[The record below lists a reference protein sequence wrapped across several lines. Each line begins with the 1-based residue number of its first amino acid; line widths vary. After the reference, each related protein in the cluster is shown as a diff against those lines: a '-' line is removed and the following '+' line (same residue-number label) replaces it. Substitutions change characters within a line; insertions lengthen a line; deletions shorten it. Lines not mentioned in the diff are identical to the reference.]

1 MTLSSDGP
9 ERPPA
14 LLTAKLL
21 AQQEA
26 LAFMAANMRARFAN
40 FDNDLIKRYIDL
52 QRAAQSSVKEAETE
66 TTRFREA
73 FKTTH
78 MARLKQALKTLTG
91 DDVDPEQT
99 RIYTRYLE
107 FKEGRTPLD
116 LLSEWVNPSSK
127 VQEQPMRRRRAL
139 DESKTVEHVRSM
151 TLWEAACANFGFST
165 DSIFL
170 KPFSFVEASFIHYGP
185 ARKPMDVRGFIAI
198 VRKLDMGGA
207 LAQDLVQA
215 MGPDGILNILIGKAT
230 RASFEFDLLEAYRN
244 AAVSGIQREDYQ
256 RLLKVFNDPKACDVR
271 PVSVYRSARAI
282 FDDPMETSLVVLEF
296 EDVKGVYSYFP
307 NRPGGALLY
316 HPPRTSFT
324 EHFRRQLKQSHRE
337 KDLGW
342 FAAQLPL
349 PALNEFQKLLSD
361 EPRPPGLSWLAGALY
376 DGFHLAF
383 AEPTLNTLKFKV
395 EPVGYPR
402 RKLVDV
408 LSRRQVKRYKT
419 NLTLMAS
426 SRSAADWQALKDA
439 MLAIGNELLSLL
451 LTPVP
456 GGVTGLT
463 RVMQVV
469 VFGSL
474 GYSFA
479 KGVIGASRGES
490 SEFASALADTAD
502 LLLTGWLIGAGARV
516 HDKRMNALWN
526 RLGEPRKVTLGDGN
540 TALWR
545 PQLDQYS
552 LVQAS
557 TLDSLTPDIQ
567 GLYEINDKLYVK
579 VYDGDAVRAAEVVY
593 DPKDKRYVLNTPDLH
608 AYRPPVKFDPAKQMW
623 QLVLDDVGHL
633 SDVQLVQRMLPF
645 DSTRVAIKDIELML
659 RTTAT
664 TRVQLEQV
672 WLGEPLPGPL
682 ADGVRRLRVEQQI
695 TRIIDDL
702 PLRGELP
709 ANADHAVFALL
720 TQLPHWPADTVL
732 NVFDRQGVRIESYGP
747 DPRPGVEPHSI
758 DIKRLDTGRYVAK
771 EDVTQGP
778 ASVEQLFTLIV
789 DQLPEGSELGR
800 DVNPAVSKAGQIATL
815 REQIAQLAQ
824 TERALLFQALTVLEG
839 HQRSDPVAS
848 RNPARKFLPRVYP
861 AFSSRTSA
869 LIAKLHALNSSLSV
883 ACLEHLL
890 GQYPFSGNQARDAL
904 LHNRQPIPFSE
915 AADRLKIQL
924 RIDQALDGIYYSRA
938 YNPDIDQWTRE
949 FAKGLLSD
957 KLDRYLAIT
966 EHDAPYLVRTGPDDT
981 AVELRHY
988 GNGIYKAYDV
998 KNSSVIPVPETS
1010 DSFYL
1015 AIASVLQPHERT
1027 LLGMRHPTDSQG
1039 FRTALG
1045 DAMSAMRQPSGEV
1058 RLWDNS
1064 ASPYIQDLRLPRDLQ
1079 PDELGL
1085 YHLNG
1090 KQYVPLYG
1098 WVFQVEYDKV
1108 TAHWRLKH
1116 PSRVGVDAPV
1126 LEHNFEGAWRV
1137 STENP
1142 LQWQGLSLLRRLRA
1156 TPVSFEDAVGQQI
1169 MRVSHTDEGSLRHV
1183 HVNNRAAPPLLMD
1196 TWKRFDIE
1204 AEIHRFVNAMQEHY
1218 SLRTARADIQL
1229 LLLQSLPGWPRDKV
1243 LQVVDEHGNTL
1254 AEYGADLSRAIPR
1267 VTLSRADASN
1277 GSLLRAVLMRLDKA
1291 DTLQLLGEY
1300 APVIEQRMLA
1310 LGKKLGEHALARM
1323 PDLFKSLYEKEEKSS
1338 DPHVQLIQQDPTALP
1353 LSVIRHLLHQATAHE
1368 KSEYLDNGDIA
1379 PRLAEQMAHTAR
1391 EVRLTRAYEG
1401 LYLKATAT
1409 PDSEKLM
1416 LHLLQALPG
1425 WPGQVAIEVRS
1436 QTLDGPVLDSIG
1448 TAEPGH
1454 YRLLV
1459 KQEHQ
1464 YLAYSNNGSVLNAL
1478 PETGNNLLSSILHVL
1493 SEEER
1498 AAIGLQGVEDSQ
1510 TLGAKISDLAL
1521 AHRTN
1526 IRTLLGLETEKPWIE
1541 PVIKMDTSI
1550 VAYPLYPPTGAGAH
1564 ANDLIRKAVLLY
1576 PSLTGEQINH
1586 WLNRLGNDEASRYRA
1601 VEQLRVEFENNKRQ
1615 LEAWAALEVVSPG
1628 SAQAAPNPAR
1638 REAVQRILSAW
1649 RTETE
1654 PLYSPDG
1661 QFIGYTLDLSN
1672 LVVGDLPALNANFSH
1687 IGSLV
1692 MDGMGLFNDP
1702 SDFLSRFTGLRHLAI
1717 TNNRLAAVPQRVF
1730 HMTGLTRLD
1739 LSGNRI
1745 VLTPESAQGLS
1756 TLTSLRVLNLNFN
1769 LVGSGGW
1776 PQVASA
1782 VPDVTHMTELRELH
1796 LRGNQLLQ
1804 WPSGL
1809 VGLAHLETVRM
1820 DFNHLFNIP
1829 QAILD
1834 LPADSSVARSIR
1846 LFGNPLM
1853 PEAMEQLEVYHQRT
1867 GWSFGIILPDR
1878 TVPEHDHK
1886 RLVAQWFPPG
1896 LASGEKARRTR
1907 QWDLLRREGRVAEDF
1922 FRVIRDMTGSREYET
1937 SSTRQ
1942 PLQERVWALIDLMLE
1957 STALRQ
1963 AIFHE
1968 INFVATCAD
1977 GVMVIFGNLEVTAQV
1992 HKIERMSTEE
2002 TIAADLLKFAK
2013 SLFRLRQVDDIA
2025 NKDIRDR
2032 YQAGAHP
2039 DDAEIQLYYRV
2050 FLAEELGLP
2059 LKTRSMQHEQIA
2071 GVTPQML
2078 NAAKAHVLSL
2088 DASPAL
2094 HYSITREKF
2103 WRRFL
2108 KRKYEARFKAVRD
2121 DYDKKREQLA
2131 SQSETLEEALYI
2143 QQGEEAAASHKQARE
2158 ALFDELTRFEQAAA
2172 GLAG

>member
-9 ERPPA
+9 QRPPA
-14 LLTAKLL
+14 LLTAKLI

-26 LAFMAANMRARFAN
+26 LAFMAANMRARFAD

-52 QRAAQSSVKEAETE
+52 QRAAQSSMKEAETE

-73 FKTTH
+73 FKATH
-78 MARLKQALKTLTG
+78 LTRLKQALKTLTG

-116 LLSEWVNPSSK
+116 LLSEWVNPSPK
-127 VQEQPMRRRRAL
+127 AEEQPVRLRRAL
-139 DESKTVEHVRSM
+139 DKSKAVEHVRSM

-185 ARKPMDVRGFIAI
+185 ARKAMDVRGFIAI
-198 VRKLDMGGA
+198 VRKLDMGGV
-207 LAQDLVQA
+207 LAQELVQA
-215 MGPDGILNILIGKAT
+215 MGPDGILNTLIGKAT

-244 AAVSGIQREDYQ
+244 AAVSGIQRQDYE
-256 RLLKVFNDPKACDVR
+256 RLLKVFNDPRACDVR
-271 PVSVYRSARAI
+271 PVSINRSARAI

-296 EDVKGVYSYFP
+296 EDVRGVYSYFP

-324 EHFRRQLKQSHRE
+324 EHFRRQLKQSHRDQ
-337 KDLGW
+337 DLGW

-361 EPRPPGLSWLAGALY
+361 EPRPSGLSWLAGALY

-383 AEPTLNTLKFKV
+383 PEPTLNTLKFRV

-426 SRSAADWQALKDA
+426 SRSAADWQALKEA

-526 RLGEPRKVTLGDGN
+526 RLGEPRKVTLSDGN

-552 LVQAS
+552 QVQAS

-623 QLVLDDVGHL
+623 QLVLDDVGLL
-633 SDVQLVQRMLPF
+633 SDGQLLQRMLPF
-645 DSTRVAIKDIELML
+645 DSTRVAIQDIELML

-664 TRVQLEQV
+664 TRAQLEQV

-771 EDVTQGP
+771 EDVTQGA

-848 RNPARKFLPRVYP
+848 RNPASKFLPRVYP
-861 AFSSRTSA
+861 PFSSRTSA

-890 GQYPFSGNQARDAL
+890 AQYPFSGHQARDAL

-1027 LLGMRHPTDSQG
+1027 LLGMQHPTDSQG

-1064 ASPYIQDLRLPRDLQ
+1064 ASQYVQDLRLPRDLE

-1108 TAHWRLKH
+1108 SAHWRLKH
-1116 PSRVGVDAPV
+1116 PSRAGVDAPV

-1142 LQWQGLSLLRRLRA
+1142 LQWQGLTLLRRLRA

-1254 AEYGADLSRAIPR
+1254 AEYGADLSGAIPR

-1277 GSLLRAVLMRLDKA
+1277 GSLLRAVLMRLDKT
-1291 DTLQLLGEY
+1291 DTLHLLGEY
-1300 APVIEQRMLA
+1300 APVMEQRMLA

-1338 DPHVQLIQQDPTALP
+1338 DPHVQLIQRDSTELP
-1353 LSVIRHLLHQATAHE
+1353 LSVIRHLLHQTTAHE

-1379 PRLAEQMAHTAR
+1379 PRLAEQMARTAR

-1454 YRLLV
+1454 YRRLV

-1464 YLAYSNNGSVLNAL
+1464 YLAYSSDGSALNTL
-1478 PETGNNLLSSILHVL
+1478 PEAGNNLLSSILHVL
-1493 SEEER
+1493 SEDER

-1541 PVIKMDTSI
+1541 PVIRMDTSI
-1550 VAYPLYPPTGAGAH
+1550 IAYPLYPPTGAGAH
-1564 ANDLIRKAVLLY
+1564 PNDLIRKAVLLY

-1601 VEQLRVEFENNKRQ
+1601 VEQLRVEFETNKQQ
-1615 LEAWAALEVVSPG
+1615 LETWAAQEVVSPG
-1628 SAQAAPNPAR
+1628 SEQAAPNPAR

-1649 RTETE
+1649 RAETE
-1654 PLYSPDG
+1654 ALYSPEG

-1672 LVVGDLPALNANFSH
+1672 LAVGALPALHGNFSH

-1692 MDGMGLFNDP
+1692 MEGMGLFHDP

-1717 TNNRLAAVPQRVF
+1717 TNNRLTAVPQRVS

-1809 VGLAHLETVRM
+1809 VGLTHLETVRM

-1886 RLVAQWFPPG
+1886 RLVAMWFPPG
-1896 LASGEKARRTR
+1896 LARGEKDRRTR

-2059 LKTRSMQHEQIA
+2059 LKTRSMQHEQVA

-2108 KRKYEARFKAVRD
+2108 KRKYEARFKAVRE

-2131 SQSETLEEALYI
+2131 SHSETLEEALYI

>member
-1 MTLSSDGP
+1 MTLYSDGP
-9 ERPPA
+9 QRPPA
-14 LLTAKLL
+14 LLTAKLI

-26 LAFMAANMRARFAN
+26 LAFMAANMRARFAD

-52 QRAAQSSVKEAETE
+52 QRAAQSSMKEAETE

-73 FKTTH
+73 FKATH
-78 MARLKQALKTLTG
+78 LTRLKQALKTLTG

-116 LLSEWVNPSSK
+116 LLSEWVNPSPK
-127 VQEQPMRRRRAL
+127 AEEQPVRLRRAL
-139 DESKTVEHVRSM
+139 DESKAVEHVRSM

-185 ARKPMDVRGFIAI
+185 ARKAMDVRGFIAI
-198 VRKLDMGGA
+198 VRKLDMGGV
-207 LAQDLVQA
+207 LAQDLIQA
-215 MGPDGILNILIGKAT
+215 MGPDGILNTLIGKAT

-244 AAVSGIQREDYQ
+244 AAVSGIQRQDYE
-256 RLLKVFNDPKACDVR
+256 RLLKVFNDPRACDVR

-282 FDDPMETSLVVLEF
+282 FDDPMETTLVVLEF

-349 PALNEFQKLLSD
+349 PALSEFQKLLSD

-383 AEPTLNTLKFKV
+383 PEPTLNTLKFRI

-426 SRSAADWQALKDA
+426 SRSAADWQALKEA

-545 PQLDQYS
+545 PELDQYS
-552 LVQAS
+552 QVQAS

-579 VYDGDAVRAAEVVY
+579 VYDGDTVRAAEVVY

-623 QLVLDDVGHL
+623 QLVLDDVGLL
-633 SDVQLVQRMLPF
+633 SDGQLLQRMLPF
-645 DSTRVAIKDIELML
+645 DSTRVAIQDIELML

-664 TRVQLEQV
+664 TRAQLEQV

-682 ADGVRRLRVEQQI
+682 ADGVRRLRVEQLI

-747 DPRPGVEPHSI
+747 DPRPGLEPHSI

-789 DQLPEGSELGR
+789 DQLPERSELGR

-848 RNPARKFLPRVYP
+848 RNPASKFLPRVYP
-861 AFSSRTSA
+861 PFSSRTSA

-883 ACLEHLL
+883 ECLEHLL
-890 GQYPFSGNQARDAL
+890 AQYPFSGHQARDAL

-924 RIDQALDGIYYSRA
+924 RIDQALDGIYYTRA

-966 EHDAPYLVRTGPDDT
+966 EHDAPYLVRTGPDDN

-1064 ASPYIQDLRLPRDLQ
+1064 ASQYVQDLRLPRDLE

-1108 TAHWRLKH
+1108 SAHWRLKH
-1116 PSRVGVDAPV
+1116 PSRAGVDAPV

-1142 LQWQGLSLLRRLRA
+1142 LQWQGLTLLRRLRA

-1254 AEYGADLSRAIPR
+1254 AEYGADLSGAIPR

-1277 GSLLRAVLMRLDKA
+1277 GSLLRAVLMRLDKT
-1291 DTLQLLGEY
+1291 DTLHLLGEY

-1338 DPHVQLIQQDPTALP
+1338 DPHVQLIQRDSTELP
-1353 LSVIRHLLHQATAHE
+1353 LSVIRHLLHQTTAHE

-1454 YRLLV
+1454 YRRLV

-1464 YLAYSNNGSVLNAL
+1464 YLAYSSDGSALNTL
-1478 PETGNNLLSSILHVL
+1478 PEAGNNLLSSILHVL
-1493 SEEER
+1493 SEDER
-1498 AAIGLQGVEDSQ
+1498 TAIGLQGVEDSQ

-1541 PVIKMDTSI
+1541 PVIRMDTSI
-1550 VAYPLYPPTGAGAH
+1550 IAYPLYPPTGAGAH
-1564 ANDLIRKAVLLY
+1564 PTDLIRKAVLLY

-1601 VEQLRVEFENNKRQ
+1601 VEQLRVEFETNKQQ
-1615 LEAWAALEVVSPG
+1615 LETWAAQEVVSPG
-1628 SAQAAPNPAR
+1628 SEQAAPNPAR

-1654 PLYSPDG
+1654 ALYSPEG

-1672 LVVGDLPALNANFSH
+1672 LAVGALPALHGDFSH

-1692 MDGMGLFNDP
+1692 MGGMGLFHDP
-1702 SDFLSRFTGLRHLAI
+1702 SDFLIRFTGLRHLAI
-1717 TNNRLAAVPQRVF
+1717 TNNRLTAVPQRVS

-1769 LVGSGGW
+1769 LIGSGGS
-1776 PQVASA
+1776 PRITSA

-1809 VGLAHLETVRM
+1809 VGLTHLETVRL

-1846 LFGNPLM
+1846 LFGNLLM

-1886 RLVAQWFPPG
+1886 RLVAMWFPPG
-1896 LASGEKARRTR
+1896 LARGEKARRTR
-1907 QWDLLRREGRVAEDF
+1907 QWDLLRREGRGAEDF

-1963 AIFHE
+1963 TIFHE

-2059 LKTRSMQHEQIA
+2059 LKTRSMQHEQVA

>member
-9 ERPPA
+9 QRPPA
-14 LLTAKLL
+14 LLTAKLI

-26 LAFMAANMRARFAN
+26 LAFMAANMRARFAD

-52 QRAAQSSVKEAETE
+52 QRAAQSSMKEAETE

-73 FKTTH
+73 FKATH
-78 MARLKQALKTLTG
+78 LTRLKQELEALTG
-91 DDVDPEQT
+91 EDVDPEQT

-116 LLSEWVNPSSK
+116 LLSEWFNPRANGEEK
-127 VQEQPMRRRRAL
+127 PVRLRRAL

-185 ARKPMDVRGFIAI
+185 ASKAMDVRGFIAI
-198 VRKLDMGGA
+198 VRRLDMGGA

-215 MGPDGILNILIGKAT
+215 TAPDGILNKLIGKAT

-244 AAVSGIQREDYQ
+244 AAVSGIKRQDYQ
-256 RLLKVFNDPKACDVR
+256 RLLKVFNDPHACNVR

-324 EHFRRQLKQSHRE
+324 EHFRRQLKRSHRE
-337 KDLGW
+337 QNLGW
-342 FAAQLPL
+342 FAAQLSL
-349 PALNEFQKLLSD
+349 PALSQFQQLLSD
-361 EPRPPGLSWLAGALY
+361 EPRPPGLSWLAGKLY

-383 AEPTLNTLKFKV
+383 PEPTLDSLKFRV

-408 LSRRQVKRYKT
+408 LSRRQIKRYKT
-419 NLTLMAS
+419 NLSLMAS

-451 LTPVP
+451 MTPVP

-463 RVMQVV
+463 RVMQIV

-479 KGVIGASRGES
+479 KGVIGASRGEPD
-490 SEFASALADTAD
+490 EFASALADTAD
-502 LLLTGWLIGAGARV
+502 LLLTGWLIGVGGRV
-516 HDKRMNALWN
+516 HDKRMNALWS
-526 RLGEPRKVTLGDGN
+526 RLREPRKVTLGDASS
-540 TALWR
+540 ALWR
-545 PQLDQYS
+545 PDLNQYS
-552 LVQAS
+552 LVEAS

-567 GLYEINDKLYVK
+567 GLYDINNKLYVK
-579 VYDGDAVRAAEVVY
+579 VYDGDAVRAGEVVY
-593 DPKDKRYVLNTPDLH
+593 DPKDKRYVLNSPDPH

-623 QLVLDDVGHL
+623 HVVLDDVSNL
-633 SDVQLVQRMLPF
+633 SDGQLLQRMLPF
-645 DSTRVAIKDIELML
+645 DSKRVAIKDIELML

-664 TRVQLEQV
+664 PRAQLEQV
-672 WLGEPLPGPL
+672 WQGGPLPGPL
-682 ADGVRRLRVEQQI
+682 ADGVRRLRVEQHI

-702 PLRGELP
+702 PLRGEMP
-709 ANADHAVFALL
+709 ANADQAVFALL

-758 DIKRLDTGRYVAK
+758 DIKRLDTGRYVAR

-789 DQLPEGSELGR
+789 DQLPEGSVLGR
-800 DVNPAVSKAGQIATL
+800 DDNQTASKTSRIATL

-861 AFSSRTSA
+861 PFSSRTSA

-883 ACLEHLL
+883 ACLEQLL
-890 GQYPFSGNQARDAL
+890 AQHPFSGNQARDAL
-904 LHNRQPIPFSE
+904 QHNRQPIPFSE

-924 RIDQALDGIYYSRA
+924 RIDQALDGIYYTRA

-966 EHDAPYLVRTGPDDT
+966 EHDAPYLVRTGPDDN

-1015 AIASVLQPHERT
+1015 AIVSVLQPRERT
-1027 LLGMRHPTDSQG
+1027 LLGMQHPTDSQG

-1064 ASPYIQDLRLPRDLQ
+1064 ASQYRQNLRLPRDLK

-1116 PSRVGVDAPV
+1116 PSSVGVDAPV
-1126 LEHNFEGAWRV
+1126 LEHNYEGAWRV

-1142 LQWQGLSLLRRLRA
+1142 LQWQGLTLLRRLRA
-1156 TPVSFEDAVGQQI
+1156 TSFSFEDSVGKQI
-1169 MRVSHTDEGSLRHV
+1169 MQVSHTDEGTLRHV

-1243 LQVVDEHGNTL
+1243 LQVVDEQGNTL
-1254 AEYGADLSRAIPR
+1254 AEYGADLSSATPR
-1267 VTLSRADASN
+1267 VKLSREDASN

-1291 DTLQLLGEY
+1291 DTLQLLGDYE
-1300 APVIEQRMLA
+1300 PVIELRMLA

-1323 PDLFKSLYEKEEKSS
+1323 PDVFKSLYEKEEKSAN
-1338 DPHVQLIQQDPTALP
+1338 PHVQLIQKDPTQLP
-1353 LSVIRHLLHQATAHE
+1353 LSVIRTLLQRATAHE
-1368 KSEYLDNGDIA
+1368 KSEYLDKGDIA
-1379 PRLAEQMAHTAR
+1379 PRLAEQMRLTAR

-1425 WPGQVAIEVRS
+1425 WPAQVAIEVRS
-1436 QTLDGPVLDSIG
+1436 QTPDGPVLDSIG

-1454 YRLLV
+1454 YRRLV

-1464 YLAYSNNGSVLNAL
+1464 YLAYSSDGSALNTL
-1478 PETGNNLLSSILHVL
+1478 PEAGNNLLSSILHVL
-1493 SEEER
+1493 SEDER

-1541 PVIKMDTSI
+1541 PVIRMDTSI
-1550 VAYPLYPPTGAGAH
+1550 IAYPLYPPTGAGAH
-1564 ANDLIRKAVLLY
+1564 PNDLIRKAVLLY

-1601 VEQLRVEFENNKRQ
+1601 VEQRRVEFESHKQQ
-1615 LEAWAALEVVSPG
+1615 LEAWAARDVVSAG
-1628 SAQAAPNPAR
+1628 SDQAAPNPAR
-1638 REAVQRILSAW
+1638 HEAVQRMLSAW

-1654 PLYSPDG
+1654 ALYSPDG

-1672 LVVGDLPALNANFSH
+1672 LAVGDLPALTSNFSH

-1692 MDGMGLFNDP
+1692 MEGMGLYNDP
-1702 SDFLSRFTGLRHLAI
+1702 SHFLSRFTGLRHLAI
-1717 TNNRLAAVPQRVF
+1717 TNNRLAAVPQHVSQ
-1730 HMTGLTRLD
+1730 MTGLTRLD

-1756 TLTSLRVLNLNFN
+1756 ALTSLRVLNLNFN
-1769 LVGSGGW
+1769 LIGSDRWRQG
-1776 PQVASA
+1776 ASA

-1809 VGLAHLETVRM
+1809 VGLTHLETVRM

-1829 QAILD
+1829 QAILE
-1834 LPADSSVARSIR
+1834 LPADSTVARSIR
-1846 LFGNPLM
+1846 LSGNPLL
-1853 PEAMEQLEVYHQRT
+1853 PEVMEQLEVYHQRT

-1886 RLVAQWFPPG
+1886 RLVAMWFPPG
-1896 LASGEKARRTR
+1896 LARGEKARRTR

-1922 FRVIRDMTGSREYET
+1922 FRVLRDMTGSREYET

-1942 PLQERVWALIDLMLE
+1942 PLQERVWELIDLMLE
-1957 STALRQ
+1957 STVLRQ
-1963 AIFHE
+1963 TVFHE

-1992 HKIERMSTEE
+1992 HKIERMSTEQ
-2002 TIAADLLKFAK
+2002 TIAADLLTFAK

-2025 NKDIRDR
+2025 NRDIRER
-2032 YQAGAHP
+2032 YQAGTHP

-2050 FLAEELGLP
+2050 YLAEELGLP

-2071 GVTPQML
+2071 GVTPQKL
-2078 NAAKAHVLSL
+2078 NDAKAHVLSL
-2088 DASPAL
+2088 DRSPAL

-2108 KRKYEARFKAVRD
+2108 KRKYEARFKAVRE

-2131 SQSETLEEALYI
+2131 SHSETLEEALYI

>member
-9 ERPPA
+9 QRPPA
-14 LLTAKLL
+14 LLTAKLI

-26 LAFMAANMRARFAN
+26 LAFMAANMRARFAD

-52 QRAAQSSVKEAETE
+52 QRAAQSSMKEAETE

-73 FKTTH
+73 FKATH
-78 MARLKQALKTLTG
+78 LTRLKQALKTLTG

-116 LLSEWVNPSSK
+116 LLSEWVNPSPK
-127 VQEQPMRRRRAL
+127 AEEQPVRLRRAL
-139 DESKTVEHVRSM
+139 DESKAVEHVRSM

-185 ARKPMDVRGFIAI
+185 ARKAMDVRGFIAI
-198 VRKLDMGGA
+198 VRKLDMGGV
-207 LAQDLVQA
+207 LAQELVQA
-215 MGPDGILNILIGKAT
+215 MGPDGILNTLIGKAT

-244 AAVSGIQREDYQ
+244 AAVSGIQRQDYE
-256 RLLKVFNDPKACDVR
+256 RLLKVFNDPRACDVR
-271 PVSVYRSARAI
+271 PVSINRSARAI

-296 EDVKGVYSYFP
+296 EDVRGVYSYFP

-324 EHFRRQLKQSHRE
+324 EHFRRQLKQSHRDQ
-337 KDLGW
+337 DLGW

-383 AEPTLNTLKFKV
+383 PEPTLNTLKFRV

-426 SRSAADWQALKDA
+426 SRSAADWQALKEA

-545 PQLDQYS
+545 PELDQYS
-552 LVQAS
+552 QVQAS

-633 SDVQLVQRMLPF
+633 SDGQLLQRMLPF
-645 DSTRVAIKDIELML
+645 DSTRVAIQDIELML

-664 TRVQLEQV
+664 TRAQLEQV

-720 TQLPHWPADTVL
+720 TRLPHWPADTVL

-758 DIKRLDTGRYVAK
+758 DIKRLDSGRYVAK

-789 DQLPEGSELGR
+789 DQLPERSELGR

-848 RNPARKFLPRVYP
+848 RNPASKFLPRVYP
-861 AFSSRTSA
+861 PFSSRTSA

-890 GQYPFSGNQARDAL
+890 GQYPFSGHQARDAL

-924 RIDQALDGIYYSRA
+924 RIDQALDGIYYTRA

-966 EHDAPYLVRTGPDDT
+966 EHDAPYLVRTGPDDN

-1027 LLGMRHPTDSQG
+1027 LLGMQHPTDSQG

-1064 ASPYIQDLRLPRDLQ
+1064 ASQYVQDLRLPRDLE

-1108 TAHWRLKH
+1108 SAHWRLKH
-1116 PSRVGVDAPV
+1116 PSRAGVDAPV

-1142 LQWQGLSLLRRLRA
+1142 LQWQGLTLLRRLRA

-1169 MRVSHTDEGSLRHV
+1169 MRVSHTEEGSLRHV

-1254 AEYGADLSRAIPR
+1254 AEYGADLSGAIPR

-1277 GSLLRAVLMRLDKA
+1277 GSLLRAVLMRLDKT
-1291 DTLQLLGEY
+1291 DTLHLLGEY
-1300 APVIEQRMLA
+1300 APVMEQRMLA

-1338 DPHVQLIQQDPTALP
+1338 DPHVQLIQRDSTELP
-1353 LSVIRHLLHQATAHE
+1353 LSVIRHLLHQTTAHE

-1379 PRLAEQMAHTAR
+1379 PRLAEQMARTAR

-1454 YRLLV
+1454 YRRLV

-1464 YLAYSNNGSVLNAL
+1464 YLAYSSDGSALNTL
-1478 PETGNNLLSSILHVL
+1478 PEAGNNLLSSILHVL
-1493 SEEER
+1493 SEDER

-1541 PVIKMDTSI
+1541 PVIRMDTSI
-1550 VAYPLYPPTGAGAH
+1550 IAYPLYPPTGAGAH
-1564 ANDLIRKAVLLY
+1564 PNDLIRKAVLLY

-1601 VEQLRVEFENNKRQ
+1601 VEQLRVEFETNKQQ
-1615 LEAWAALEVVSPG
+1615 LETWAAQEVVSPG
-1628 SAQAAPNPAR
+1628 SEQAAPNPAR

-1649 RTETE
+1649 RAETE
-1654 PLYSPDG
+1654 ALYSPEG

-1672 LVVGDLPALNANFSH
+1672 LAVGALPALHGNFSH

-1692 MDGMGLFNDP
+1692 MEGMGLFHDP

-1717 TNNRLAAVPQRVF
+1717 TNNRLTAVPQRVS

-1769 LVGSGGW
+1769 LIGSGGW

-1809 VGLAHLETVRM
+1809 VGLTHLETVRM

-1886 RLVAQWFPPG
+1886 RLVAMWFPPG
-1896 LASGEKARRTR
+1896 LARGEKDRRTR

-2059 LKTRSMQHEQIA
+2059 LKTRSMQHEQVA

-2108 KRKYEARFKAVRD
+2108 KRKYEARFKAVRE

-2131 SQSETLEEALYI
+2131 SHSETLEEALYI

>member
-9 ERPPA
+9 QRPPA
-14 LLTAKLL
+14 LLTAKLI

-26 LAFMAANMRARFAN
+26 LAFMAANMRARFAD

-52 QRAAQSSVKEAETE
+52 QRAAQSSMKEAETE

-73 FKTTH
+73 FKATH
-78 MARLKQALKTLTG
+78 LARLKQALKTLTG

-116 LLSEWVNPSSK
+116 LLSEWVNPSPK
-127 VQEQPMRRRRAL
+127 AEEQPVRLRRAL

-185 ARKPMDVRGFIAI
+185 VSKAMDVRGFIAI
-198 VRKLDMGGA
+198 VRRLDMGGA

-215 MGPDGILNILIGKAT
+215 TAPDGILNKLIGKAT

-244 AAVSGIQREDYQ
+244 AAVSGIKRQDYQ
-256 RLLKVFNDPKACDVR
+256 RLLKVFNDPHACNVR

-324 EHFRRQLKQSHRE
+324 EHFRRQLKRSHRE
-337 KDLGW
+337 QNLGW
-342 FAAQLPL
+342 FAAQLSL
-349 PALNEFQKLLSD
+349 PALSQFQQLLSD
-361 EPRPPGLSWLAGALY
+361 EPRPPGLSWLAGKLY

-383 AEPTLNTLKFKV
+383 PEPTLDSLKFRV

-408 LSRRQVKRYKT
+408 LSRRQIKRYKT
-419 NLTLMAS
+419 NLSLMAS

-451 LTPVP
+451 MTPVP

-463 RVMQVV
+463 RVMQIV

-479 KGVIGASRGES
+479 KGVIGASRGEPD
-490 SEFASALADTAD
+490 EFASALADTAD
-502 LLLTGWLIGAGARV
+502 LLLTGWLIGVGGRV
-516 HDKRMNALWN
+516 HDKRMNALWS
-526 RLGEPRKVTLGDGN
+526 RLREPRKVTLGDASS
-540 TALWR
+540 ALWR
-545 PQLDQYS
+545 PDLNQYS
-552 LVQAS
+552 LVEAS

-567 GLYEINDKLYVK
+567 GLYDINNKLYVK
-579 VYDGDAVRAAEVVY
+579 VYDGDAVRAGEVVY
-593 DPKDKRYVLNTPDLH
+593 DPKDKRYVLNSPDPH

-623 QLVLDDVGHL
+623 HVVLDDVSNL
-633 SDVQLVQRMLPF
+633 SDGQLLQRMLPF
-645 DSTRVAIKDIELML
+645 DSKRVAIKDIELML

-664 TRVQLEQV
+664 PRAQLEQV
-672 WLGEPLPGPL
+672 WQGGPLPGPL

-702 PLRGELP
+702 PLRGEMP
-709 ANADHAVFALL
+709 ANADQAVFALL

-789 DQLPEGSELGR
+789 DQLPERSELGR

-861 AFSSRTSA
+861 PFSSRTSA

-883 ACLEHLL
+883 ACLEQLL
-890 GQYPFSGNQARDAL
+890 AQHPFSGNQARDAL
-904 LHNRQPIPFSE
+904 QHNRQPIPFSE

-924 RIDQALDGIYYSRA
+924 RIDQALDGIYYTRA

-966 EHDAPYLVRTGPDDT
+966 EHDAPHLVRTGPDDN

-1015 AIASVLQPHERT
+1015 AIASVLQPRERT
-1027 LLGMRHPTDSQG
+1027 LLGMQHPTDSQG

-1064 ASPYIQDLRLPRDLQ
+1064 ASQYRQNLRLPRDLK

-1116 PSRVGVDAPV
+1116 PSSVGVDAPV
-1126 LEHNFEGAWRV
+1126 LEHNYEGAWRV

-1142 LQWQGLSLLRRLRA
+1142 LQWQGLTLLRRLRA
-1156 TPVSFEDAVGQQI
+1156 TSFSFEDSVGKQI
-1169 MRVSHTDEGSLRHV
+1169 MQVSHTDEGTLRHV

-1243 LQVVDEHGNTL
+1243 LQVVDEQGNTL
-1254 AEYGADLSRAIPR
+1254 AEYGADLSSATPR
-1267 VTLSRADASN
+1267 VKLSREDASN

-1291 DTLQLLGEY
+1291 DTLQLLGDYE
-1300 APVIEQRMLA
+1300 PVIELRMLA

-1323 PDLFKSLYEKEEKSS
+1323 PDVFKSLYEKEEKSAN
-1338 DPHVQLIQQDPTALP
+1338 PHVQLIQKDPTQLP
-1353 LSVIRHLLHQATAHE
+1353 LSVIRTLLQRATAHE
-1368 KSEYLDNGDIA
+1368 KSEYLDKGDIA
-1379 PRLAEQMAHTAR
+1379 PRLAEQMRLTAR

-1425 WPGQVAIEVRS
+1425 WPAQVAIEVRS
-1436 QTLDGPVLDSIG
+1436 QTPDGPVLDSIG

-1454 YRLLV
+1454 YRRLV

-1464 YLAYSNNGSVLNAL
+1464 YLAYSSDGSALNTL
-1478 PETGNNLLSSILHVL
+1478 PEAGNNLLSSILHVL
-1493 SEEER
+1493 SEDER
-1498 AAIGLQGVEDSQ
+1498 AAMGLQGVNDSQ

-1521 AHRTN
+1521 AHRAN

-1541 PVIKMDTSI
+1541 PVIKMDTSVI
-1550 VAYPLYPPTGAGAH
+1550 AYPLYPPTGEGAH

-1601 VEQLRVEFENNKRQ
+1601 VEQRRVEFESHKQQ
-1615 LEAWAALEVVSPG
+1615 LEAWAARDVVSAG
-1628 SAQAAPNPAR
+1628 SDQAAPNPAR
-1638 REAVQRILSAW
+1638 HEAVQRMLSAW

-1654 PLYSPDG
+1654 ALYSPDG

-1672 LVVGDLPALNANFSH
+1672 LAVGDLPALTSNFSH

-1692 MDGMGLFNDP
+1692 MEGMGLYNDP
-1702 SDFLSRFTGLRHLAI
+1702 SHFLSRFTGLRHLAI
-1717 TNNRLAAVPQRVF
+1717 TNNRLAAVPQHVSQ
-1730 HMTGLTRLD
+1730 MTGLTRLD

-1756 TLTSLRVLNLNFN
+1756 ALTSLRVLNLNFN
-1769 LVGSGGW
+1769 LIGSDRWRQG
-1776 PQVASA
+1776 ASA

-1809 VGLAHLETVRM
+1809 VGLTHLETVRM

-1829 QAILD
+1829 QAILE
-1834 LPADSSVARSIR
+1834 LPADSTVARSIR
-1846 LFGNPLM
+1846 LSGNPLL
-1853 PEAMEQLEVYHQRT
+1853 PEVMEQLEVYHQRT

-1886 RLVAQWFPPG
+1886 RLVAMWFPPG
-1896 LASGEKARRTR
+1896 LARGEKARRTR

-1922 FRVIRDMTGSREYET
+1922 FRVLRDMTGSREYET

-1942 PLQERVWALIDLMLE
+1942 PLQERVWELIDLMLE
-1957 STALRQ
+1957 STVLRQ
-1963 AIFHE
+1963 TVFHE

-1992 HKIERMSTEE
+1992 HKIERMSTEQ
-2002 TIAADLLKFAK
+2002 TIAADLLTFAK
-2013 SLFRLRQVDDIA
+2013 SLFRLRQVDEIA
-2025 NKDIRDR
+2025 NRDIRER
-2032 YQAGAHP
+2032 YQAGTHP

-2050 FLAEELGLP
+2050 YLAEELGLP

-2078 NAAKAHVLSL
+2078 NDAKAHVLSL
-2088 DASPAL
+2088 DRSPAL

-2108 KRKYEARFKAVRD
+2108 KRKYEARFKAVRE

-2131 SQSETLEEALYI
+2131 SHSETLEEALYI
-2143 QQGEEAAASHKQARE
+2143 QQGEKAAASHKEARE